1 MFGVNFVSTD
11 PSGTIKD
18 IGKGTNPYDV
28 NFQDKLN
35 KPYFRNTESIPPE
48 YERLQKQH
56 NTSVTNEL
64 NNTMNFNSTSAG
76 ISYFEHHDTHKML
89 HYPESRPRF
98 ETENYRNTEIVDKI
112 NDARVDGRIYQNPI
126 EHSQNLKVTYVRP
139 DSSGSIQTIGSYN
152 SIKRRI

>member
-64 NNTMNFNSTSAG
+64 NNNLNFNATSAG